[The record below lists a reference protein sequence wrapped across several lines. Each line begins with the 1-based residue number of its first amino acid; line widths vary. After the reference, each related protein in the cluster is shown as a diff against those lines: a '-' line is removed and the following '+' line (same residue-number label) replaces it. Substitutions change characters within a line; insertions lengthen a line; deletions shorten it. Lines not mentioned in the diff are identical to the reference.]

1 MREKREKNVKIA
13 LVMRGTPGSGKSTF
27 SNFLKN
33 ECGASVHEVDQLH
46 TDSGKFNWD
55 YERADEFYEKN
66 FDNFK
71 KSCEESEHLVI
82 ADCMNLYY
90 EEVERYVS
98 CARGMGYHVYVVTAD
113 ISTPEIGASRNLHG
127 VEIEKLTKMREAF
140 ENWPQLT

>member
-55 YERADEFYEKN
+55 YERADEFYEKILTIL
-66 FDNFK
+66 K
-71 KSCEESEHLVI
+71 KAAKSP
-82 ADCMNLYY
+82 N
-90 EEVERYVS
+90 
-98 CARGMGYHVYVVTAD
+98 
-113 ISTPEIGASRNLHG
+113 IS
-127 VEIEKLTKMREAF
+127 
-140 ENWPQLT
+140 